1 MKASMIAAGL
11 AGAGLL
17 ASAVVAAGQEAGPPD
32 HEAGVPLSPTEA
44 AGAWTVSSA
53 GRDLCVLTLGAGHTV
68 KAPAACADALPGD
81 PTAWRPTRDGMELTG
96 AGGQG
101 AIAFHRWSNSLF
113 VSHRSSGVDIQLR
126 RGGREG

>member
-17 ASAVVAAGQEAGPPD
+17 AAAGFAAAQEAGPPD
-32 HEAGVPLSPTEA
+32 HEAGVPLTPAEA

-53 GRDLCVLTLGAGHTV
+53 GRDLCTLTLGAAHTV
-68 KAPAACADALPGD
+68 RAPRTCADALPGN
-81 PTAWRPTRDGMELTG
+81 PTAWQPTRDGMQLTG
-96 AGGQG
+96 ADGQG